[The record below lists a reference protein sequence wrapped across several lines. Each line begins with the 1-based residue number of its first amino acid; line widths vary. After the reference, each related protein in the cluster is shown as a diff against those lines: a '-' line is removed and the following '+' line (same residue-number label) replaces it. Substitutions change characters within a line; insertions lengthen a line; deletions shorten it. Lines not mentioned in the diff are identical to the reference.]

1 MTFPPEDKRPRWLTG
16 LQKSIII
23 ETAVILSV
31 RAALECAPCAACR
44 PWEECL
50 DRAPS
55 TWAPN
60 HIAETV
66 SRRPRSP
73 KPRKTKTR
81 SGAKWLFNVEKHPG
95 IRFTA
100 AGPYLATKSERFSSR
115 SRVLPAVLFICSKG
129 GLETGLPCP
138 ISSVVFLLLPGFSM
152 LLVGE

>member
-1 MTFPPEDKRPRWLTG
+1 M
-16 LQKSIII
+16 
-23 ETAVILSV
+23 ILSV

-81 SGAKWLFNVEKHPG
+81 SGAKWLFNLEKDSG
-95 IRFTA
+95 IQFTA
-100 AGPYLATKSERFSSR
+100 SGRIWRPNWSVFRRALGSSR
-115 SRVLPAVLFICSKG
+115 RCCLSVVRG
-129 GLETGLPCP
+129 GLKPASRAPFPRLFSFSCLDSPCCWCG
-138 ISSVVFLLLPGFSM
+138 SEDDGCSANLTTTPGPNQTRPR
-152 LLVGE
+152 